1 MLENIILVLHV
12 MAAVVMIGLIL
23 LQQGKGAEMGASFG
37 SGSSQTVFGAAGSAS
52 FLTKLTWGL
61 ALYFF
66 TTSLVLAIFAHQR
79 VQAAGT
85 TIPGLDVAPVSAP
98 TTLKPMGD
106 VPVVPSAPTTLQAAP
121 SSDVPMVAPALKAA
135 AAPVQG
141 SGK

>member
-61 ALYFF
+61 ALFFF

-106 VPVVPSAPTTLQAAP
+106 HAAGSSVQRRADGSACP
-121 SSDVPMVAPALKAA
+121 
-135 AAPVQG
+135 QG
-141 SGK
+141 SGCTGTGLWQVSK

>member
-61 ALYFF
+61 ALFFF

-98 TTLKPMGD
+98 TTL
-106 VPVVPSAPTTLQAAP
+106 QAAP